1 MQIFGN
7 GTQTQFA
14 IIFILLSSLLQY
26 LPSSGNSNIISQK
39 KNIAS
44 GNKTWCCVVKFK
56 DSIIVVLDCF
66 LLNEIC
72 FLPVYIFF
80 KLASYL
86 SSFHGNLL
94 FSSSIIFFRYNFFT
108 DLNLPRLHPDNC
120 NVPSSDCISRSSIRI
135 F

>member
-39 KNIAS
+39 KNRY
-44 GNKTWCCVVKFK
+44 CVVKFK
-56 DSIIVVLDCF
+56 DSIIVVVDCF
-66 LLNEIC
+66 VLNEIC

-94 FSSSIIFFRYNFFT
+94 LFITSISSIIFFWYIFFT
-108 DLNLPRLHPDNC
+108 DLNLPRLHPGNC
-120 NVPSSDCISRSSIRI
+120 NIPSSDCISRSSIRI